1 MKIVLLLILP
11 LFISAQ
17 PIDES
22 VSYLSNYILS
32 EDFEKMSN
40 GNNDLI
46 VIDSLYL
53 TALKYHNGDISEGL
67 LTIAFATL
75 AFQELPVQV
84 PIINFK
90 IYLPLSHV
98 DEKKF
103 HEKVETLPKNIFFNS
118 PKTKFGDKD
127 KLAHFF
133 GSAYLSHSFTIFNLS
148 KFMGIFIELFEATF
162 KVEGFLDYRDLV
174 VNELGELYG
183 NALIRNPDL
192 LPSDILKIYN
202 LLFFRVTN

>member
-1 MKIVLLLILP
+1 MKILLLFISS

-17 PIDES
+17 PLDKS
-22 VSYLSNYILS
+22 VSELSNYILS
-32 EDFEKMSN
+32 EDFMKVRN
-40 GNNDLI
+40 QNNDLAT
-46 VIDSLYL
+46 IDSLYL
-53 TALKYHNGDISEGL
+53 KVLNNHNGDISEGL

-75 AFQELPVQV
+75 AFQKLPVQV
-84 PIINFK
+84 PILNFK
-90 IYLPLSHV
+90 IYLSLSHV
-98 DEKKF
+98 DERKF
-103 HEKVETLPKNIFFNS
+103 QQKVESLPKNLFFNS

-133 GSAYLSHSFTIFNLS
+133 GSAYLANSFTIFNLS